1 MLTDRQKLILQAI
14 VEDYIKYAEPVGS
27 RSISKIGDIPYSSAT
42 IRNEMADLEEMD
54 YLEQPHTSAG
64 RIPTN
69 KGYRYYVDNLLNPQE
84 LVASKKLLMSI
95 RQNFAQQKSKFEQVL
110 EETANILSDLTTYT
124 SIIMGPDLHNT
135 KLSKL
140 EIIPIDDSSIVVILV
155 TDSGRVES
163 QTIKLPQ
170 ELASWEIERLVR
182 ILNYQL
188 AATPLH
194 QLKQRIE
201 TEIQET
207 YLRNLHDYDRV
218 SEIINELS
226 TKLDLEPE
234 NKIYLGGTVNLLNQ
248 PEFSN
253 VESIR
258 RLLGLFQH
266 TDMVKH
272 LLETASEGIEV
283 RIGLDGDIAGANNLS
298 IITASY
304 QVGGRPM
311 GTIGIF
317 GPTRMDYNRVIRIL
331 DALTDDYSEYVLRYL
346 K

>member
-1 MLTDRQKLILQAI
+1 MLTDRQKQILQAI
-14 VEDYIKYAEPVGS
+14 VDEYIKYAEPIGS
-27 RSISKIGDIPYSSAT
+27 RFISKIGDIPYSSAT
-42 IRNEMADLEEMD
+42 IRNEMADLEETG

-69 KGYRYYVDNLLNPQE
+69 KGYRYYVDNLINPQE
-84 LVASKKLLMSI
+84 LVASKKLLASI
-95 RQNFAQQKSKFEQVL
+95 RQNFAQHKNQFEQVL

-140 EIIPIDDSSIVVILV
+140 EIIPLDNRSLVVVLV

-163 QTIKLPQ
+163 QTIQLPQ
-170 ELASWEIERLVR
+170 DLAPAAIERLVR

-188 AATPLH
+188 IGTPLH
-194 QLKQRIE
+194 QLKLRIE
-201 TEIQET
+201 TEIQEA
-207 YLRNLHDYDRV
+207 YLRNQHDYDSV
-218 SEIINELS
+218 SDIINELS
-226 TKLDLEPE
+226 AKLDLEPE
-234 NKIYLGGTVNLLNQ
+234 NKIYFGGTGNLLNQ

-258 RLLGLFQH
+258 RLLGMFEH
-266 TDMVKH
+266 TDMVKR
-272 LLETASEGIEV
+272 LLETASAGIEV
-283 RIGLDGDIAGANNLS
+283 RIGLDGNIAGGSNLS

-304 QVGGRPM
+304 HVDGRPM

-331 DALTDDYSEYVLRYL
+331 DALTDDYSEYILRYL
-346 K
+346 V

>member
-1 MLTDRQKLILQAI
+1 LLTERQKQILQAI
-14 VEDYIKYAEPVGS
+14 VDEYIKFAEPIGS

-42 IRNEMADLEEMD
+42 IRNEMADLEEMG

-69 KGYRYYVDNLLNPQE
+69 KGYRYYVDNLIELQG
-84 LVASKKLLMSI
+84 LVASKKLLSGI
-95 RQNFAQQKSKFEQVL
+95 REHFAKQKSQFEQVL
-110 EETANILSDLTTYT
+110 EETANILSELTTYT
-124 SIIMGPDLHNT
+124 SIIMGPDLHST
-135 KLSKL
+135 RLSRL
-140 EIIPIDDSSIVVILV
+140 EIVPLDNHSLVIVIV

-163 QTIKLPQ
+163 QTINLPQ
-170 ELASWEIERLVR
+170 ELAPEEIERLVR

-188 AATPLH
+188 TGTPLH

-201 TEIQET
+201 REIQET
-207 YLRNLHDYDRV
+207 YLRNMHDYERV
-218 SEIINELS
+218 SEIINELT

-266 TDMVKH
+266 TELVKH
-272 LLETASEGIEV
+272 LLSRANEGIEV
-283 RIGLDGDIAGANNLS
+283 RIGLESDIAGASNLS
-298 IITASY
+298 VITASY
-304 QVGGRPM
+304 QVAGRPM

-317 GPTRMDYNRVIRIL
+317 GPTRMDYNRVIKIL
-331 DALTDDYSEYVLRYL
+331 DALTEDYSEYILRYL
-346 K
+346 R